1 METSKVLL
9 QSRLLF
15 DFGSES
21 LYECLVVYL
30 ISLSIQGKVSCY
42 LLNDIR
48 VLSKLLRETFD
59 HVYENIYLQGSL

>member
-1 METSKVLL
+1 METPKYLL

-15 DFGSES
+15 DFSSKS
-21 LYECLVVYL
+21 LYECLVVDL
-30 ISLSIQGKVSCY
+30 ISLSIQSEVSCY

-59 HVYENIYLQGSL
+59 HVYENINLQGSL

>member
-15 DFGSES
+15 DFGSEY
-21 LYECLVVYL
+21 LYECLVINL

-42 LLNDIR
+42 LLNDIG
-48 VLSKLLRETFD
+48 VFSKLLRETFD
-59 HVYENIYLQGSL
+59 HVYENINLQGSL